1 MGARSLRIA
10 RGYGRG
16 LRIASLCST
25 IGIAAGC
32 TPTAL
37 DTVDLGDHPEPPE
50 IALDED
56 FFHCEVQPKVLTAFG
71 CASGG
76 PGESGGCHLSRSALR
91 LVELPE
97 PPSCQAGRVV
107 GGPSRESQINLE
119 RVRTSVGVDAD
130 ASPLYR
136 RPLGLDSHPR
146 AIFPADS
153 PPATLLRSWLNGLGG
168 P

>member
-1 MGARSLRIA
+1 MLIFALA
-10 RGYGRG
+10 
-16 LRIASLCST
+16 ASVLL
-25 IGIAAGC
+25 GAGC

-37 DTVDLGDHPEPPE
+37 DTVDLGDNPEPPDLS
-50 IALDED
+50 LDED
-56 FFHCEVQPKVLTAFG
+56 FFHCEVQPKVLSASG

-76 PGESGGCHLSRSALR
+76 AGESGSCHLARSALR
-91 LVELPE
+91 LVVVEMAPV
-97 PPSCQAGRVV
+97 CQAGRVV
-107 GGPSRESQINLE
+107 GGASRESILNLS

-146 AIFPADS
+146 PVLTADS
-153 PPATLLRSWLNGLGG
+153 EAAALLRAWLNGRAS